1 MFSVDIA
8 QRLGAFQLD
17 VAFQSAAPI
26 TALFGRSGAGK
37 TSVINA
43 IAGISRPERGRIE
56 IGGRLLMDSA
66 AGLWV
71 QPERRR
77 IGYVFQEGLLF
88 PHLDVR
94 RNLFYGKNLA
104 PHEEHYVQPE
114 QVIRLLGLNSL
125 LDRKPANLSG
135 GEKQRVAIGRA
146 LLTSPRLLLLDEP
159 LASLDGARKSEI
171 LHYIELLRDEFHVPI
186 LFVSHAVDEV
196 TRLADHIVL
205 LADGKVAAHGSV
217 ENVMARMD
225 LKPLTGRYERGAVLE
240 TVVAGHDTV
249 YDLSRLEF
257 EGGELLVP
265 HVDALVGERVRVR
278 IRARD
283 VSLALTRP
291 SNVSLMNVL
300 PAEVAEVSLESG
312 PVVDVRLMIGSAS
325 LLARVTRQSIDRLG
339 IRPGIKLFAM
349 VKAISLDRH
358 SVGYA

>member
-8 QRLGAFQLD
+8 ERLGAFQLD
-17 VAFQSAAPI
+17 VAFHSAAPI
-26 TALFGRSGAGK
+26 TVLFGRSGAGK
-37 TSVINA
+37 TSVVNA
-43 IAGISRPERGRIE
+43 IAGISRPTRGRIE
-56 IGGRLLMDSA
+56 IGGRLLMDSST
-66 AGLWV
+66 GLFV
-71 QPERRR
+71 KPEHRR

-94 RNLFYGKNLA
+94 RNLFYGHGLA
-104 PHEEHYVQPE
+104 PREEHYVEPD
-114 QVIRLLGLNSL
+114 QVIRLLGLNEL

-171 LHYIELLRDEFHVPI
+171 LHYIELLRDEFRIPI

-205 LADGKVAAHGSV
+205 LADGKVAASGGV
-217 ENVMARMD
+217 EDVMARMD

-240 TVVAGHDTV
+240 TLVAGHDMR
-249 YDLSRLEF
+249 YDLSRLQF
-257 EGGELLVP
+257 DGGELLVP
-265 HVDALVGERVRVR
+265 HVDALEGERVRVR

-283 VSLALTRP
+283 VSLALERP
-291 SNVSLMNVL
+291 SHVSLMNVL
-300 PAEVAEVSLESG
+300 PAEVAEVMLESG
-312 PVVDVRLMIGSAS
+312 PVVDVRVLVGSAS
-325 LLARVTRQSIDRLG
+325 LLARVTRQSIDRLD
-339 IRPGIKLFAM
+339 IKPGMRLFVM